1 MRLNP
6 KTGGQM
12 DQEPRSLRWVTPAKY
27 VGPMMLIILAIA
39 GALAAAFVIN
49 GRFNQAIVTLLFAMC
64 FFLLGIADLLGELL
78 MLTARSP
85 RPPGA

>member
-6 KTGGQM
+6 ITGGQM
-12 DQEPRSLRWVTPAKY
+12 DQEPRSLQWVTPAKY

-39 GALAAAFVIN
+39 GALAAAFVVN

-85 RPPGA
+85 RPPGV